1 MCSLE
6 WKGVIE
12 WDHLKP
18 QGLGWLLATLPSE
31 ECYFIAAVLLLVSFF
46 CGGFLPMRR
55 HWENPDGHRQQVP
68 KHPAGTETSKR
79 RDSIQTPT
87 SGSRWILLVDL
98 SPGN

>member
-1 MCSLE
+1 MCLLE

-18 QGLGWLLATLPSE
+18 QGLGWLLATLPSQE
-31 ECYFIAAVLLLVSFF
+31 RYFIAAVLPCGFF
-46 CGGFLPMRR
+46 FFSMRR
-55 HWENPDGHRQQVP
+55 HWENPHGHRQQLP